1 MDFWQTMR
9 QKLNVQFEEREVKGK
24 WLLACLDVLF
34 MMRRI
39 ELHNVQRFP
48 PQWTKLTQLFLVYE
62 KVWPKQRD
70 FWNIKTSLW

>member
-9 QKLNVQFEEREVKGK
+9 QKLNVQFEESEVKGK
-24 WLLACLDVLF
+24 WLLASLDVLI
-34 MMRRI
+34 MMRRT
-39 ELHNVQRFP
+39 ELHNVQRSP
-48 PQWTKLTQLFLVYE
+48 PQWTKRTQLFLVYE